1 MKNPLESLQGTIVA
15 GIVILVLMVV
25 IINVSF

>member
-1 MKNPLESLQGTIVA
+1 MKNPLESLQGTIIA
-15 GIVILVLMVV
+15 GIVMLVLMVI

>member
-1 MKNPLESLQGTIVA
+1 MKNPLESLLGTIIS
-15 GIVILVLMVV
+15 GIVILVVMVI

>member
-1 MKNPLESLQGTIVA
+1 MKNPLESLQGTIIA
-15 GIVILVLMVV
+15 GIVILVLMVI